1 MRGGRFYSIPWD
13 AYNDFGMRRLRMLHG
28 DGPAAFGRWHI
39 LLGMLYDADGC
50 ILADDASTRIVL
62 MSELELD
69 EDGLDGFMHALA
81 TVGFIDG
88 AAYENRGSIVSP
100 GVVEQIEYLDKKRR
114 AASVGGRAKAAAAK
128 AKKDAEGH
136 RKDIASPEEKC

>member
-1 MRGGRFYSIPWD
+1 MKGERFYPIPWD
-13 AYNDFGMRRLRMLHG
+13 AYSEFGMRRLRMLHG

-39 LLGMLYDADGC
+39 LLGMLYASDGC

-69 EDGLDGFMHALA
+69 EDGLDRFMHALA

-88 AAYENRGSIVSP
+88 AAYEARGSIVSP
-100 GVVEQIEYLDKKRR
+100 GVVKQLEYIDSKRR
-114 AASVGGRAKAAAAK
+114 AAAAGGRAKAAAAK
-128 AKKDAEGH
+128 ARKGAKNGADELRADA
-136 RKDIASPEEKC
+136 